1 MARIKT
7 TLAIDEGLIR
17 QVRVRAARTG
27 RRDSDVL
34 EEALR
39 QGLGVIDRLRARATL
54 TDGEAL
60 ELAGSVVHDIRAA
73 GARSSGNTDHS

>member
-1 MARIKT
+1 MARVKT

-39 QGLGVIDRLRARATL
+39 EGLGILERLRARARL
-54 TDGEAL
+54 TDHEAL
-60 ELAGSVVHDIRAA
+60 ELAGRVVHDVRAA
-73 GARSSGNTDHS
+73 DARSTSKADHS